1 MPYLDSPR
9 LYNGVRLIDAPA
21 PQNVLR
27 LDLGALPLIEEIN
40 RTGIYLDVPQLR
52 TLESEITEQL
62 ARLESEIEDM
72 AGRKINPESRDQVAP
87 LIFHDLAL
95 HPAGGIKLTKTGL
108 ESTVDEILCSV
119 KHQHPIIPLILDHR
133 ELDKLKTTYTTPLP
147 LQTWDDGR
155 VRTTLSATKART
167 GRLASSDPNLQNV
180 PVRTELGRRVRQAFT
195 ATPGKDTVLASIDY
209 SQIEMVWA
217 AELAQDAIMMDIFH
231 TGADIHTRTALAMFR
246 LPASAACCQ
255 GKNKSHGGGK
265 CEAWNE
271 FKMLYR
277 LVAKTLGFG
286 ILYGVTPP
294 GLVLQIAA
302 AGGPPWTVQDT
313 EKFISDWYSVYTAV
327 YSWME
332 EQYARARR
340 YEMVWTAFGRTRYI
354 PEVKSPLRGVRNAGL
369 RQAGNMPIQGTAG
382 DLLKL
387 AMAEVFQLVRYYQSF
402 NDVICWPLLQV
413 HDELMFEL
421 TKRIAEEFCESIVY
435 IMENAVSLSI
445 PVRASYVISDNWKDL
460 K

>member
-1 MPYLDSPR
+1 MYLDSPR

-40 RTGIYLDVPQLR
+40 RTGMYLDIGQLQV
-52 TLESEITEQL
+52 LESEITSEL
-62 ARLESEIEDM
+62 ARLESEIEHI
-72 AGRKINPESRDQVAP
+72 AGRKINPESRNQVAP
-87 LIFHDLAL
+87 LIFHELAL

-119 KHQHPIIPLILDHR
+119 QSQHPIVPLILDHR

-147 LQTWDDGR
+147 LQVWDDGR
-155 VRTTLSATKART
+155 VRTTLSATRART
-167 GRLASSDPNLQNV
+167 GRLASSDPNLQNI
-180 PVRTELGRRVRQAFT
+180 PVRTEMGRRIRQAFT
-195 ATPGKDTVLASIDY
+195 ATPGLGTVLASIDL

-217 AELAQDAIMMDIFH
+217 AELADDLIMKDIFQ
-231 TGADIHTRTALAMFR
+231 TGSDIHTRTALAMFR
-246 LPASAACCQ
+246 LPSSAACCQ
-255 GKNKSHGGGK
+255 GKDESHGGGK
-265 CEAWNE
+265 CPAWNK

-286 ILYGVTPP
+286 ILYGVTPA

-302 AGGPPWTVQDT
+302 AGGPSWTVEDT
-313 EKFISDWYSVYTAV
+313 ERFIADWYAIYEGIYV
-327 YSWME
+327 WLQ

-340 YEMVWTAFGRTRYI
+340 YGMVWTAFGRTRYI
-354 PEVKSPLRGVRNAGL
+354 PEVKSALRGVRNAGL
-369 RQAGNMPIQGTAG
+369 RQAGNTPIQGTAG
-382 DLLKL
+382 DHLKL
-387 AMAEVFQLVRYYQSF
+387 IMAEVLQLVRYYQSF
-402 NDVICWPLLQV
+402 NSTICRIILQV

-421 TKRIAEEFCESIVY
+421 SAGIAEEFCESVVY
-435 IMENAVSLSI
+435 IMENSVPLSI
-445 PVRASYVISDNWKDL
+445 PVRANYVISDNWKEL

>member
-1 MPYLDSPR
+1 MYLDSPR

-40 RTGIYLDVPQLR
+40 RTGIYLDVLQLQ
-52 TLESEITEQL
+52 TLEAEITEQL
-62 ARLESEIEDM
+62 ARLESDIEDM

-108 ESTVDEILCSV
+108 ESTIDEILCSV
-119 KHQHPIIPLILDHR
+119 KHQHPIVPPILDHR
-133 ELDKLKTTYTTPLP
+133 ELYKLKTTYTTPLP
-147 LQTWDDGR
+147 LQVWDDGR
-155 VRTTLSATKART
+155 IRTTLSATKART
-167 GRLASSDPNLQNV
+167 GRLASSDPNLQNI
-180 PVRTELGRRVRQAFT
+180 PIRTELGRQIRQAFT
-195 ATPGKDTVLASIDY
+195 ATPGCGTVLASIDFA
-209 SQIEMVWA
+209 QIEMGWA
-217 AELAQDAIMMDIFH
+217 AELAQDLVMMDIFRA
-231 TGADIHTRTALAMFR
+231 GADIHTRTALAMFR

-255 GKNKSHGGGK
+255 GKDESHGADK
-265 CEAWNE
+265 CPAWNE

-302 AGGPPWTVQDT
+302 AGGPPWTVHDT
-313 EKFISDWYSVYTAV
+313 EKFISDWYSVYEGI

-340 YEMVWTAFGRTRYI
+340 YGMVWTAFGRPRYI

-369 RQAGNMPIQGTAG
+369 RQAGNMPVQGTAG
-382 DLLKL
+382 DHLKL
-387 AMAEVFQLVRYYQSF
+387 AMAEVFELIRYYQSF
-402 NDVICWPLLQV
+402 DSTICWSLLQV

-421 TKRIAEEFCESIVY
+421 SADIAEEFCESVVY
-435 IMENAVSLSI
+435 IMENAVPLSI
-445 PVRASYVISDNWKDL
+445 PVRANYVISDNWKDL